1 MENEISILEENS
13 IRSKIHVIRSQQV
26 MLDFDLA
33 EIYGYSTKAFNQ
45 QVKNNIERFDD
56 DFRFQ
61 LSDEEVLELSR
72 SKFLTS
78 MQTKGMKGGRTYN
91 PFAFTEQ
98 GIYMLMTVLKGN
110 LAVTQSKML
119 IRTFKEMKHFIQN
132 NSHIF
137 AELDNIKN
145 HLLESDLH
153 HKETDKKIKELFSL
167 MDKYNVKETQGI
179 FFQGQIFDAYAKF
192 ESFLAAAKK
201 EIILIDN
208 YVDLSILQRLAKKKK
223 GVNVTIYTDPKT
235 KLTPQDVQTF
245 NAQYSRLTLNYT
257 TKTHDRFLII
267 DNSTVYHIGAS
278 LKDLGKKCFC
288 FDVLDSGYIPMI
300 LKNL

>member
-13 IRSKIHVIRSQQV
+13 IRSKIHVIRGQQV

-45 QVKNNIERFDD
+45 QVKNNIERFDE

-61 LSDEEVLELSR
+61 LTKNEVDEYLR
-72 SKFLTS
+72 SKFLTLEQGKYS
-78 MQTKGMKGGRTYN
+78 KYL
-91 PFAFTEQ
+91 PYAFTEQ
-98 GIYMLMTVLKGN
+98 GIYMLMTVLKGE

-132 NSHIF
+132 NSHVF
-137 AELDNIKN
+137 AELDNIKK

-153 HKETDKKIKELFSL
+153 HKETDKKIKELFFL
-167 MDKYNVKETQGI
+167 MDKYNVKETQGV

-192 ESFLAAAKK
+192 ESFLAAANK

-223 GVNVTIYTDPKT
+223 GVNVIIYNDPKT
-235 KLTPQDVQTF
+235 KITAQDVQTF
-245 NAQYSRLTLNYT
+245 NAQYPTLTLNQT
-257 TKTHDRFLII
+257 VKAHDRFLII
-267 DNSTVYHIGAS
+267 DNVTIYHIGAS
-278 LKDLGKKCFC
+278 LKDLGKKCFA
-288 FDVLDSGYIPMI
+288 FSIIDSAYIPMI
-300 LKNL
+300 LANL